1 MTTAIDTLKLYERL
15 RTANFDE
22 KAARELA
29 EVFKEVV
36 EDRLVTKK
44 DLDEALAKTK
54 AEITSDIIKWVAAML
69 VAQAAAIAAL
79 VKLLQ

>member
-44 DLDEALAKTK
+44 DLDEALAKTR
-54 AEITSDIIKWVAAML
+54 AEITSEIIKWVAAML

-79 VKLLQ
+79 VKLLP